1 MTTEPAEVLP
11 TAAVRGPGRLRRLW
25 RSYGVSALLILFIMV
40 AWQVGLRAA
49 HVPKYELPVPSEI
62 YTSLKVDWA
71 PYLRPALVATSIEM
85 VLGFLASAVIGVGLA
100 ILLHLVTPIRRAL
113 YPLLISSQTIPIV
126 VVAPIIVILLNYGIA
141 PKILIV
147 ALICFFPVVVNGLD
161 GLRTVDDDFIHM
173 MRTLDASRWA
183 IFRRVEFPAALP
195 AIFSG
200 LRVAATFAAIG
211 AVFAEYAGSYQGLGF
226 VMLQSTANLGTDRIF
241 AAIFLLTL
249 AAITLFGV
257 VSLLERWLVPW
268 APKGS
273 AM

>member
-1 MTTEPAEVLP
+1 MSLDPDELVPAEAL
-11 TAAVRGPGRLRRLW
+11 REPGRLRRLW
-25 RSYGVSALLILFIMV
+25 RSYGVSALLILFILV
-40 AWQVGLRAA
+40 AWEVGLRVA
-49 HVPKYELPVPSEI
+49 HTPKYLLPVPSEI
-62 YTSLKVDWA
+62 YTSLKVDWV
-71 PYLRPALVATSIEM
+71 PYLRPGLVATSIEM
-85 VLGFLASAVIGVGLA
+85 VLGFLASAVVGVGLA
-100 ILLHLVTPIRRAL
+100 ILLHLVTPLRRAL
-113 YPLLISSQTIPIV
+113 YPLLISSQTIPII
-126 VVAPIIVILLNYGIA
+126 VVAPIIVILLNFGIA

-147 ALICFFPVVVNGLD
+147 ALICFFPVAVNGLD

-211 AVFAEYAGSYQGLGF
+211 AVFAEYAGSNQGLGY
-226 VMLQSTANLGTDRIF
+226 VMQESTANLATDRIF

-249 AAITLFGV
+249 AAIALFGI

-268 APKGS
+268 APKGN

>member
-1 MTTEPAEVLP
+1 MTTEPAEVV
-11 TAAVRGPGRLRRLW
+11 AAEPLRGPSRLRRLW
-25 RSYGVSALLILFIMV
+25 RSYGVSALLILFILV
-40 AWQVGLRAA
+40 AWEVGLRAA

-71 PYLRPALVATSIEM
+71 PYLRPGLVATSIEM
-85 VLGFLASAVIGVGLA
+85 VLGFLASAAVGVGLA
-100 ILLHLVTPIRRAL
+100 VLLHLVAPLRRAL

-161 GLRTVDDDFIHM
+161 GLRTVDDDYIHM
-173 MRTLDASRWA
+173 MRTLDATRWA

-211 AVFAEYAGSYQGLGF
+211 AVFAEYAGSNQGLGY
-226 VMLQSTANLGTDRIF
+226 VMLESTANLATDRIF

-249 AAITLFGV
+249 AAIALFGV
-257 VSLLERWLVPW
+257 VSGLERWLVPW
-268 APKGS
+268 ASKGD

>member
-1 MTTEPAEVLP
+1 MRPDPDELVPAEAL
-11 TAAVRGPGRLRRLW
+11 REPGRLRRLW
-25 RSYGVSALLILFIMV
+25 RSYGVSALLILFILV
-40 AWQVGLRAA
+40 AWEVGLRVA
-49 HVPKYELPVPSEI
+49 HTPKYLLPVPSEI
-62 YTSLKVDWA
+62 YTSLKVDWV
-71 PYLRPALVATSIEM
+71 PYLRPGLVATSIEM
-85 VLGFLASAVIGVGLA
+85 VLGFLASAVVGVGLA

-126 VVAPIIVILLNYGIA
+126 VVAPIIVILLNFGIA

-211 AVFAEYAGSYQGLGF
+211 AVFAEYAGSNQGLGY
-226 VMLQSTANLGTDRIF
+226 VMLESTANLATDRIF

-249 AAITLFGV
+249 AAIALFGI

-268 APKGS
+268 APKGN

>member
-1 MTTEPAEVLP
+1 MTTEPDGVLP
-11 TAAVRGPGRLRRLW
+11 TEAVRGPGRLRHLW
-25 RSYGVSALLILFIMV
+25 RSYGVSALLILFILV
-40 AWQVGLRAA
+40 AWQVGVRAA
-49 HVPKYELPVPSEI
+49 HIPKYELPVPSEI
-62 YTSLKVDWA
+62 YTSLKVDWV
-71 PYLRPALVATSIEM
+71 PYLRPALVATSLEM
-85 VLGFLASAVIGVGLA
+85 VLGFLASAVVGVGLA
-100 ILLHLVTPIRRAL
+100 ILLHLVRPVRRAL

-126 VVAPIIVILLNYGIA
+126 VIAPIIVLLLGWDLA

-147 ALICFFPVVVNGLD
+147 ALICFFPIVVNGLD

-211 AVFAEYAGSYQGLGF
+211 AVFAEYAGSIQGLGF